1 MKTPLSQR
9 LDLLARNLSPF
20 AFSVVLL
27 ILGAAPLPVPHL
39 AAIGPS
45 FAMAA
50 VFYWAVH
57 RPTLLPAPAVFVI
70 GVLSDFLGGAPVG
83 VGAVTLLLVHG
94 VAVAQRRLLLETPFV
109 VLWWGY
115 SMVAAGATVVTWL
128 LSSWLADAMID
139 PRPALFS
146 FLLDLGV
153 FPAVAYV
160 FARAQR
166 SVLRRG

>member
-1 MKTPLSQR
+1 
-9 LDLLARNLSPF
+9 
-20 AFSVVLL
+20 
-27 ILGAAPLPVPHL
+27 
-39 AAIGPS
+39 
-45 FAMAA
+45 
-50 VFYWAVH
+50 
-57 RPTLLPAPAVFVI
+57 
-70 GVLSDFLGGAPVG
+70 G

-94 VAVAQRRLLLETPFV
+94 VAVAQRRLLLGTPFV
-109 VLWWGY
+109 VVWWGY